1 MYNINTLQDALQET
15 EKEIKRLDLSE
26 KTKEKLLQTL
36 KKEVNGM
43 YDNVTICEK
52 KIREI
57 VQILNGLDI
66 EKMLDIKMTMENLSY
81 LYKKVLDEQYKK
93 QQMII
98 KRMMFGDDK

>member
-43 YDNVTICEK
+43 YDNVTICGK

-57 VQILNGLDI
+57 VQISNGLDI

-81 LYKKVLDEQYKK
+81 LYKKSAWWAVQKTTNDN
-93 QQMII
+93 
-98 KRMMFGDDK
+98 